1 MQIIFFAKKI
11 IFFFENNQ
19 ENNENQKIEKNDSF
33 IACQAPLFFTRS
45 QFWSMIWDENSSVI
59 VMLTDLIENGKSKA
73 DIYWPTEINNWVEF
87 SEVAVLL
94 RKVQFR
100 NDIVIRHLS
109 LKKNDEFRNI
119 IHLQYVGWPDFGTP
133 SNFERIQ
140 YLISLLDMRKE
151 QGKSRGLFGPS
162 VIHCSA
168 GIGRTGSFIAI
179 LHCLEKIKLG
189 IQDLDMM
196 NLVLNM
202 RKYRSGLVQTTQQY
216 KFIYD
221 FIEHIQEKSK
231 TDLNG
236 IKISLSWEFPVPKEK
251 RKYLFCSMDESEFRP
266 EITLRKCIK

>member
-1 MQIIFFAKKI
+1 
-11 IFFFENNQ
+11 
-19 ENNENQKIEKNDSF
+19 
-33 IACQAPLFFTRS
+33 
-45 QFWSMIWDENSSVI
+45 
-59 VMLTDLIENGKSKA
+59 
-73 DIYWPTEINNWVEF
+73 
-87 SEVAVLL
+87 
-94 RKVQFR
+94 
-100 NDIVIRHLS
+100 
-109 LKKNDEFRNI
+109 
-119 IHLQYVGWPDFGTP
+119 
-133 SNFERIQ
+133 
-140 YLISLLDMRKE
+140 MRKE

-236 IKISLSWEFPVPKEK
+236 VKFSLSWEFPVPIKEK
-251 RKYLFCSMDESEFRP
+251 IFVLFNG
-266 EITLRKCIK
+266 